1 MPSREA
7 LRQRIELI
15 ESRICGQPVR
25 VVNLRMRAT
34 YALADIVVNGFRKFD
49 MRYTY
54 RHFFKAS
61 KLRSY
66 S

>member
-1 MPSREA
+1 MPTKEA
-7 LRQRIELI
+7 LRQRIELV
-15 ESRICGQPVR
+15 ESRICGQPIG

-34 YALADIVVNGFRKFD
+34 YALADIIANGFRKFD

>member
-1 MPSREA
+1 MPTKEA
-7 LRQRIELI
+7 LRKRIQLV

-34 YALADIVVNGFRKFD
+34 YALADIIVNGFRKFD

-61 KLRSY
+61 KLRSFA
-66 S
+66 